1 MTASRASWASTE
13 RRIHSQKVIISFST
27 RTGGPENRV
36 EINNLLL
43 LRPEV
48 IEDLQAQLHDASTWR
63 IMIIV
68 DRRGKEGVWPPM
80 D

>member
-1 MTASRASWASTE
+1 M
-13 RRIHSQKVIISFST
+13 IISFST

>member
-1 MTASRASWASTE
+1 M
-13 RRIHSQKVIISFST
+13 
-27 RTGGPENRV
+27 